1 MAGRLSLRAMA
12 VVWESLEP
20 CFGEAPGFSTIRL
33 WLYRVGLFLWQRTPP
48 RADDWILLLDHVA
61 EFAGGKCLLIVGVR
75 RSTLQCGQ
83 FQLTHYDVVVLHAE
97 VMASST
103 GEDIHRILN
112 QVTAR
117 TGRPVQCV
125 SDHGS
130 DLLKGLRLY
139 QAEHPEVVLT
149 WDITHRLAR
158 LWLAAIADDERWT
171 AYREQCR
178 QTRTK
183 TERGPLRFLA
193 PPSTAGSTRC
203 EHFDRLTL
211 WGVDLLAYQDRGDFS
226 QIDLRHV
233 WDSAAEYALRDRPE
247 LLARLQPLLDRP
259 FADRATFAAAVSAA
273 IGPGHAEHLP
283 SIVRA
288 ADQGRRAFG
297 LRFGWVETFRTDLQ
311 DVYEPLVRLGYV
323 AEQQIKAEGLHVA
336 TARRWLASVP
346 GDWLRHARVQRFAV
360 ELLRYLH
367 TESRDRRPEEA
378 LLGTSDVLESLFG
391 KYKHFSE
398 RGPLRE
404 LGASL
409 LLLPLATVRITT
421 DLVREA
427 LSAVRVKTFDAFRR
441 LTFGPSTLSQRR
453 LAFNVPAS
461 IDDTKPS

>member
-12 VVWESLEP
+12 VVWELLEP
-20 CFGEAPGFSTIRL
+20 WFGETPGFSTVRL

-75 RSTLQCGQ
+75 RSTLRCGQ

-103 GEDIHRILN
+103 GADIHRILN
-112 QVTAR
+112 EVTAH
-117 TGRPVQCV
+117 TGTPVQFV

-130 DLLKGLRLY
+130 DILKGLRLY

-158 LWLAAIADDERWT
+158 LWLAAIAGDARWT
-171 AYREQCR
+171 AFREHCR

-226 QIDLRHV
+226 QIDPQHV
-233 WDSAAEYALRDRPE
+233 WDSAAEHALRDQPE
-247 LLARLQPLLDRP
+247 VTTRMQSLLDQP
-259 FADRATFAAAVSAA
+259 FADRAAFAAAAIAA
-273 IGPGHAEHLP
+273 LGPEHAEHVP
-283 SIVRA
+283 SLVRA
-288 ADQGRRAFG
+288 ADQGRREFDV
-297 LRFGWVETFRTDLQ
+297 RFGWVAAFRAELQ
-311 DVYEPLVRLGYV
+311 EIYEPLVRLGYA
-323 AEQQIKAEGLHVA
+323 AETQIKAEGLHVA
-336 TARRWLASVP
+336 SARRWLASVP
-346 GDWLRHARVQRFAV
+346 GDWLRHPRAQQFTV

-367 TESRDRRPEEA
+367 TEGRDRRSEEA

-421 DLVREA
+421 DLVCEA
-427 LSAVRVKTFDAFRR
+427 LRTVRVKTFEAFRR
-441 LTFGPSTLSQRR
+441 LTFGASTLSRRR
-453 LAFNVPAS
+453 LAFSDPLPS
-461 IDDTKPS
+461 GDTKPS